1 MDFSRISLVFPVSP
15 FRVLPI
21 RMGIRQ
27 KIWLSS
33 AQNQQIYT
41 TFALEFQVD
50 GQTGW
55 PQDEGV
61 AASQLIS

>member
-15 FRVLPI
+15 FRVFPI

-50 GQTGW
+50 GQ
-55 PQDEGV
+55 
-61 AASQLIS
+61 AAG